1 MKAKY
6 GAPLMARKIPIGQ
19 SIGDFL
25 QQSGVPAGAQ
35 SLLYTQANNYIHD
48 YKRNLKNFQMNDMTQ
63 NKYESSQQIDRSSER
78 INSALN
84 D

>member
-48 YKRNLKNFQMNDMTQ
+48 YKRNFKNLQMNDTKQ
-63 NKYESSQQIDRSSER
+63 VR
-78 INSALN
+78 IVSTNWPVFWK
-84 D
+84 DQ